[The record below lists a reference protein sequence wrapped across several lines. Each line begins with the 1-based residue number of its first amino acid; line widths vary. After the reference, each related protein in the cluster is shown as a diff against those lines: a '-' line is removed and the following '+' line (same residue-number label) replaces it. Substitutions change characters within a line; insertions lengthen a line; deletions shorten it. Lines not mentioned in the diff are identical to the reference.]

1 MFSDPRR
8 LTQGVLAAGLLA
20 AALATL
26 ASLGCGKQGPPLPP
40 LRHVPAPTK
49 DLLLRQQ
56 GTNVLFELTYPKT
69 SASGQALDGIKAVE
83 VYEAVQPPPAQGKPQ
98 PLEVKVFSPNAKKV
112 FQVADADVGAS
123 TFGDRLIFSMP
134 LPAGAMTL
142 VAPPPPKT
150 PPKTLAKPPAPAPT
164 PKPAQTPP
172 AKPGTAAPATTTPA
186 PGTTTATTP
195 AAPVAPAPPPEP
207 RPAARFYAVRTI
219 SKNGE
224 KSDFSN
230 QVSLIPR
237 VAPPGPDQVATT
249 ARPDGVLVEWSPVTG
264 ALGYAVYRRNA
275 QEKGHGQPVHSGG
288 AGEKSWL
295 DNTAHFGQS
304 YIYAVT
310 SFNDRDPFIE
320 STFASEREIHYVD
333 RFPPP
338 PPAELVGLGETGRIR
353 LVWRASDAEDL
364 AGYIVYRRGPQ
375 GEFTRITAQPLTAA
389 EYVDTDVKTGET
401 YSYRVTA
408 IDQTGNESAPGGE
421 VRVTLP

>member
-1 MFSDPRR
+1 MSSDPRR
-8 LTQGVLAAGLLA
+8 LTQGFLAAGLLT

-40 LRHVPAPTK
+40 LRHLPAPTK
-49 DLLLRQQ
+49 DLILRQQ

-83 VYEAVQPPPAQGKPQ
+83 VYEDVQPAPATGKPQ
-98 PLEVKVFSPNAKKV
+98 PLDLKVFSPNAKKV
-112 FQVADADVGAS
+112 FQVTDADVGAS

-134 LPAGAMTL
+134 LPPGAMTP
-142 VAPPPPKT
+142 VVPPAPKT
-150 PPKTLAKPPAPAPT
+150 PPKTPTPAP
-164 PKPAQTPP
+164 TPP
-172 AKPGTAAPATTTPA
+172 AKPGTTPTTPTAPA
-186 PGTTTATTP
+186 
-195 AAPVAPAPPPEP
+195 APAPPPEP
-207 RPAARFYAVRTI
+207 RPAARFYAVRTV

-230 QVSLIPR
+230 QVSLIPKNP
-237 VAPPGPDQVATT
+237 PPGPEQVSTT
-249 ARPDGVLVEWSPVTG
+249 ASPDGVLVEWTPVSS

-320 STFASEREIHYVD
+320 SAFTSEREIHYLD

-338 PPAELVGLGETGRIR
+338 PPTELVGLGETGRIR
-353 LVWRASDAEDL
+353 LVWKASDADDL

-375 GEFTRITAQPLTAA
+375 GEFKRITAQALTAA
-389 EYVDTDVKTGET
+389 EYVDTDVKAGET

>member
-1 MFSDPRR
+1 MSSDPRR
-8 LTQGVLAAGLLA
+8 LTQGFLAAGLLA
-20 AALATL
+20 AALAAL
-26 ASLGCGKQGPPLPP
+26 GGCGKQGPPLPP
-40 LRHVPAPTK
+40 LRAIPAPTK
-49 DLLLRQQ
+49 DLTLRQQ

-69 SASGQALDGIKAVE
+69 SAGGQALDGIKAVE
-83 VYEAVQPPPAQGKPQ
+83 VYEAVQPAPAQGKPQ

-112 FQVADADVGAS
+112 FQVTDADVGAS

-134 LPAGAMTL
+134 LPAGAMTP
-142 VAPPPPKT
+142 VAPPAPKT
-150 PPKTLAKPPAPAPT
+150 PPK
-164 PKPAQTPP
+164 PP
-172 AKPGTAAPATTTPA
+172 AKPPTPLAPASPT
-186 PGTTTATTP
+186 TTTAP
-195 AAPVAPAPPPEP
+195 AAPTPPAPPPPEP

-230 QVSLIPR
+230 QVSLIPKNP
-237 VAPPGPDQVATT
+237 PPGPDQVSTT
-249 ARPDGVLVEWSPVTG
+249 ARPDGVLVEWSPVPG

-275 QEKGHGQPVHSGG
+275 QEKGHGQPVHPAG
-288 AGEKSWL
+288 ATEKSWL
-295 DNTAHFGQS
+295 DTTAHFGQS
-304 YIYAVT
+304 YIYSVT

-320 STFASEREIHYVD
+320 STFASEREIHYLD

-338 PPAELVGLGETGRIR
+338 PPTELVGLGETGRIR
-353 LVWRASDAEDL
+353 LVWRASEADDL

-375 GEFTRITAQPLTAA
+375 GEFKRMTAQALTAA
-389 EYVDTDVKTGET
+389 EYVDTDVKAGET

>member
-1 MFSDPRR
+1 MSSDPRR
-8 LTQGVLAAGLLA
+8 LTQGFLAAGLLA

-40 LRHVPAPTK
+40 LRSVPAPTR
-49 DLLLRQQ
+49 DLVLRQQ

-83 VYEAVQPPPAQGKPQ
+83 VYEAVQPAPATGKPQ
-98 PLEVKVFSPNAKKV
+98 PLEVKVFSPIAKKV
-112 FQVADADVGAS
+112 FQVTDADVGAS

-134 LPAGAMTL
+134 LPAGAMTP
-142 VAPPPPKT
+142 VAPPAPKT
-150 PPKTLAKPPAPAPT
+150 PPKPPAKPPAPGTMPPT
-164 PKPAQTPP
+164 PATPP
-172 AKPGTAAPATTTPA
+172 A
-186 PGTTTATTP
+186 
-195 AAPVAPAPPPEP
+195 APAPPPEP

-230 QVSLIPR
+230 QVSLIPKNP
-237 VAPPGPDQVATT
+237 PPGPDQVSTT
-249 ARPDGVLVEWSPVTG
+249 ARPDGVLVEWSPVPG

-275 QEKGHGQPVHSGG
+275 QEKGHGQPVHPAG
-288 AGEKSWL
+288 ASEKSWL

-304 YIYAVT
+304 YIYSVT

-320 STFASEREIHYVD
+320 SAFASEREIHYLD

-338 PPAELVGLGETGRIR
+338 PPTELVGLGETGRIR
-353 LVWRASDAEDL
+353 LVWRASEADDL

-375 GEFTRITAQPLTAA
+375 GEFKRITAQALTAA
-389 EYVDTDVKTGET
+389 EYVDTDVKAGET